1 MVPSPLAVHAVTGT
15 TPTPPAGT
23 PDRTHRHNRWRNRAT
38 LGATLSVRMR
48 SFRCMKVHRHQR
60 LPRKSARRVTPCQ
73 CRNRAQRKPRVQ
85 RGAQARRTGLEP
97 ATTGSTVRDSIQL
110 SYRPRFKPHY
120 SNSITRGVKN
130 LHFASIQR
138 VLMADST
145 TSGTRKSIADSI
157 RFVMNWRSGSACSC
171 GASKTSSS

>member
-1 MVPSPLAVHAVTGT
+1 MSI
-15 TPTPPAGT
+15 
-23 PDRTHRHNRWRNRAT
+23 D
-38 LGATLSVRMR
+38 R
-48 SFRCMKVHRHQR
+48 SFAFKGF
-60 LPRKSARRVTPCQ
+60 SAVACHT
-73 CRNRAQRKPRVQ
+73 AW
-85 RGAQARRTGLEP
+85 ATRRTGLEP

-110 SYRPRFKPHY
+110 SYRPRVESHY
-120 SNSITRGVKN
+120 SNSITPPVKN

-145 TSGTRKSIADSI
+145 TSGTRKAIADSI